1 MLVLSRKVG
10 ERIVIEPGIEV
21 VVLKVQ
27 ANQVKIGV
35 VAPREQSV
43 MRAELLGLRPNDELP
58 GHAQPGYMPGGDARQ
73 GGVRGSGAAG
83 AASYRRYRRDIHQA
97 TTSDIA
103 P

>member
-10 ERIVIEPGIEV
+10 ERIVIEPGIEI

-43 MRAELLGLRPNDELP
+43 MRAELLGPGAADELP
-58 GHAQPGYMPGGDARQ
+58 GNAQPGYMSGGDARQ
-73 GGVRGSGAAG
+73 GGVRGREAAG
-83 AASYRRYRRDIHQA
+83 AASCRRFRRDVHRA
-97 TTSDIA
+97 TTSEVA